1 MFANTQTVRAYC
13 YTLIR
18 TSDKTHPDSMFRFY
32 AILAFALL
40 ECVLLTWPFNA
51 TASPDVFNTEKFIA
65 AEPYAGIRAICPQDL
80 INKELGL
87 MDVVEL
93 ALCNNPQTRSSWA
106 ASRAQA
112 AQLGASLATFFPTLS
127 GPISV
132 AHSRDTTGINS
143 ETRGANLTI
152 SYLLYDSGGR
162 KASVESARQVLLA
175 TNATL
180 DETLQTVY
188 LNAVQA
194 YYSLLAARASV
205 QSSHAAEEAARKS
218 LDAAQ
223 ARYQFGTA
231 TPLDRLQAQT
241 ALSQAILNRI
251 SAEGSAAAAQGT
263 LANIMG
269 YAATKPFEL
278 APVEDTGPDPV
289 AENDIGKLIETAIQS
304 RPDLLAAEAQIKAA
318 EANVAVIRANGLPSI
333 SMNASIA
340 RYKTITD
347 GLSDT
352 HFSTGLGVSVNLP
365 WFSGYRDTYNNR
377 LAQAQLD
384 NTKAQRDL
392 VANQV
397 ALDVWK
403 AYQTLLTNSQALQAT
418 DDLLRAAVESEKMA
432 SGRYKAGLGTI
443 LDVLTAQSTLAS
455 AQQQRVTAQ
464 YNFRASKFALAKA
477 IGQLDLSKVGTKN

>member
-1 MFANTQTVRAYC
+1 M
-13 YTLIR
+13 L
-18 TSDKTHPDSMFRFY
+18 S
-32 AILAFALL
+32 
-40 ECVLLTWPFNA
+40 WPLNA
-51 TASPDVFNTEKFIA
+51 TASPDVFHTEKFLE
-65 AEPYAGIRAICPQDL
+65 AEPYAGIRATCPQDL
-80 INKELGL
+80 INKQLGL

-127 GPISV
+127 GPIAVS
-132 AHSRDTTGINS
+132 HSRDTTGINS
-143 ETRGANLTI
+143 ESKGANLTL
-152 SYLLYDSGGR
+152 SYLLYDSGAR
-162 KASVESARQVLLA
+162 MASVENAKQVLLA

-180 DETLQTVY
+180 DATLQTVY

-194 YYSLLAARASV
+194 YYTLLAARASV
-205 QSSHAAEEAARKS
+205 QASHAAEEAAQRS
-218 LDAAQ
+218 LDAAN
-223 ARYQFGTA
+223 ARYQAGTA

-241 ALSQAILNRI
+241 ALSQAVLNRI
-251 SAEGSAAAAQGT
+251 SAEGNAASAQGA

-269 YAATKPFEL
+269 YAATQPFEL
-278 APVEDTGPDPV
+278 APVEDNGPDPV
-289 AENDIGKLIETAIQS
+289 AEKDIGKLIEAAMQS

-318 EANVAVIRANGLPSI
+318 EANVTVIRANGLPSI
-333 SMNASIA
+333 SLNTSIS
-340 RYKTITD
+340 RYNTITD
-347 GLSDT
+347 GLSST
-352 HFSTGLGVSVNLP
+352 VFSTGLGVSVNLP
-365 WFSGYRDTYNNR
+365 WFSGFRDTYNNR

-384 NTKAQRDL
+384 SSKAQRDF

-403 AYQTLLTNSQALQAT
+403 AYQTLLTNSQALNAT
-418 DDLLRAAVESEKMA
+418 DDLLSAAEAAEKMA

-464 YNFRASKFALAKA
+464 YNFRASKFALAQA